1 MIKVNN
7 IKEAV
12 AYLREKEILTSNGK
26 DQFILL
32 DNKVYRYYDGNQ
44 FALPL
49 KEFSELYKDTSFYLY
64 EDVVTVDEEKDEAYY
79 RYYKK

>member
-1 MIKVNN
+1 MIKVNG
-7 IKEAV
+7 IKDAIG
-12 AYLREKEILTSNGK
+12 YLREKEILTSNGK

-44 FALPL
+44 FSLPL
-49 KEFSELYKDTSFYLY
+49 KDFSELYKDIDFYLY
-64 EDVVTVDEEKDEAYY
+64 EDIVTVDEEKDEAYY